1 MKDPITFTEDIQ
13 TSFKKMKVLSI
24 SFLVAVTVLCLGA
37 FYLAFNFVKQRENT
51 IFVVDD
57 GYILAATRQDNTVQ
71 KDLEVINH
79 VTRFHELMYNLAPD
93 LATIKTNIER
103 ASALGITPAV
113 EIDLNR
119 QEKQFYTQMIQLG
132 AVEEIA
138 VDSVKVDIS
147 SYPFKARTWATL
159 YFIRSSN
166 VAKYSY
172 VSNCT
177 LIDTQRSPTN
187 PHGLSIETFV
197 VEEQRQIETST
208 RK

>member
-13 TSFKKMKVLSI
+13 TSFKKMKVITI
-24 SFLVAVTVLCLGA
+24 SGIIVMAILILGA
-37 FYLAFNFVKQRENT
+37 FALAFNFVSQRENS

-57 GYILAATRQDNTVQ
+57 GYVLAATRQDNSVQ

-93 LATIKTNIER
+93 LRTIKTNVER
-103 ASALGITPAV
+103 ASALGITPALQ
-113 EIDLNR
+113 IDLNR

-147 SYPFKARTWATL
+147 SYPYKAKTWATM

-166 VAKYSY
+166 VAKYSFI
-172 VSNCT
+172 SNCS
-177 LIDTQRSPTN
+177 LINTQRSPTN

-197 VEEQRQIETST
+197 VEEQVQLETST